1 MEWIFVLVVV
11 LILFGPIV
19 WAVTKGRRSG
29 VPDDEDAQGA
39 TAYGELMRN
48 VEAPP
53 GQSGPFSGQGN

>member
-39 TAYGELMRN
+39 RLYTE
-48 VEAPP
+48 
-53 GQSGPFSGQGN
+53 S